1 MPVDNDI
8 YNRMPTA
15 WWGET
20 ESPSLLRTGINP
32 ARCGSFRA
40 MLADPSGSLRLANAA
55 SILAEGEHY
64 EDHCQGNHPGLV

>member
-32 ARCGSFRA
+32 ARCGYFRA
-40 MLADPSGSLRLANAA
+40 MLADSFRIAPAGKRTLDIVRIA
-55 SILAEGEHY
+55 S
-64 EDHCQGNHPGLV
+64 